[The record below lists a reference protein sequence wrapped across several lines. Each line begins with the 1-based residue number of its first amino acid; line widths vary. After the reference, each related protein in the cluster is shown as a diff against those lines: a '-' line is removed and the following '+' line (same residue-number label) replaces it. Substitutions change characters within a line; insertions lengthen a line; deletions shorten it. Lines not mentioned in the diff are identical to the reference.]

1 MIDKNATRY
10 FLEKTKKVY
19 VERCNVKGI
28 ETFQEYLNEGYC
40 DNCYYYSAYA
50 LMGLNCND
58 FLVRGE
64 IDLSGNGY
72 RNYAHGWV
80 EFIFEGTE
88 FVFDSR
94 IEGIVPKKLYYEN
107 FKPEI
112 TFKKSQH
119 DILKQ
124 YLTTEHAIQ
133 ITRNM
138 WQFKNHIDNNYD
150 NGYVLN
156 ALRLSRIEIG
166 TNENITRFIAYD
178 EPSC

>member
-1 MIDKNATRY
+1 MIDKNASRY

-112 TFKKSQH
+112 TF
-119 DILKQ
+119 
-124 YLTTEHAIQ
+124 
-133 ITRNM
+133 
-138 WQFKNHIDNNYD
+138 
-150 NGYVLN
+150 
-156 ALRLSRIEIG
+156 
-166 TNENITRFIAYD
+166 
-178 EPSC
+178 